1 MDRWKE
7 KPSPTR
13 SSPDLYKNTV
23 EHTHASICNLIPEA
37 LTPFSDL
44 CGAVYA
50 SGAQIYMQG
59 KHIKNLKRNIN
70 LFIYLLLV
78 GQGYFVELPIPKTAD
93 WEVLPSTH

>member
-1 MDRWKE
+1 MTHTAIFRDPVFLLIPQWVKHWSCKPDQSLKSMDRWKE

-44 CGAVYA
+44 RGAVYA

-59 KHIKNLKRNIN
+59 RH
-70 LFIYLLLV
+70 
-78 GQGYFVELPIPKTAD
+78 
-93 WEVLPSTH
+93 S